1 MKTLYENLLSS
12 QALLDFFGLK
22 DKDEAPKELFF
33 VLDRIKM
40 RNFKAGEKIIQEGD
54 KADSLY
60 IIDKGQADVI
70 SESSG
75 GIIIGQLKEKDF
87 FGEVALLTGKTRT
100 ATVVAKTDMV
110 TFQLFREDVDQVI
123 KNYPHIIGTLFQ
135 KLYERLKVSYL
146 SLEERNEQLQKMS
159 KIRTELAS
167 LFSSVVLMI
176 TCYTFI
182 LGLLNNDLLI
192 QYLPEQSSYFFSRI
206 IEVSTLV
213 LVFRIVRN
221 SSLSWKDFGLNTIGA
236 KKSII
241 ESLVISSIIIGI
253 MCLVKY
259 ALIINYP
266 DKFPE
271 KQIIEWKYFD
281 YTYVT
286 YLVVAPLQEFITRGV
301 VQSTLQRL
309 LVGRHKIFMSILITS
324 FLFGSLHVF
333 YSLYL
338 GLAAIITSWF
348 WGWMYYRHQNLIG
361 ASISHFLIGNMA
373 GLLGLWLVF

>member
-221 SSLSWKDFGLNTIGA
+221 SSLSWKDFGLNTIG
-236 KKSII
+236 
-241 ESLVISSIIIGI
+241 
-253 MCLVKY
+253 VK
-259 ALIINYP
+259 N
-266 DKFPE
+266 
-271 KQIIEWKYFD
+271 
-281 YTYVT
+281 
-286 YLVVAPLQEFITRGV
+286 
-301 VQSTLQRL
+301 L
-309 LVGRHKIFMSILITS
+309 LL
-324 FLFGSLHVF
+324 
-333 YSLYL
+333 
-338 GLAAIITSWF
+338 
-348 WGWMYYRHQNLIG
+348 NL
-361 ASISHFLIGNMA
+361 
-373 GLLGLWLVF
+373 W